1 MVSVGMIAHA
11 RALPGN
17 PDGLDSST
25 GVMVNGDQI
34 KPSAVRSAHSTN
46 TSIPTQ
52 KRPVIRILVS
62 SVMVI

>member
-1 MVSVGMIAHA
+1 VGMIAHA

-25 GVMVNGDQI
+25 GVMANGDQI

-46 TSIPTQ
+46 TSIPIELAL
-52 KRPVIRILVS
+52 PDP
-62 SVMVI
+62 